1 MLDGSERGDGAAA
14 QIGTRM
20 RCGREIKAFKIF
32 CAGRINFKLN
42 QSIFMRILNSCYKC
56 YF

>member
-20 RCGREIKAFKIF
+20 RCGREIKAFKIY

-42 QSIFMRILNSCYKC
+42 QSIFMRILNGYYKC